1 MTKKPSQTAFHKPAL
16 SKKIKYLSYAIV
28 LIVAAILY
36 AQTLAPA
43 VVQIDSG
50 ELAAVQ
56 AVAGIAHPTGYPLF
70 TMLGHGFLKIPLFAS
85 KIFQANLLSLVL
97 CVVSV
102 LFFLKSL
109 DLCLSPRAMAESIR
123 VPESIPSA
131 RRRNHQSAQRKR
143 SDEVLPLVSCIGG
156 GLYLAFSRTFWMQS
170 TSVEVYSLHIALV
183 SIVVFTLL
191 KAYMTGASWLWV
203 AAALAL
209 GLSNHMTTILLIP
222 GVAVLFFLKTGIRR
236 PAWKTMLLMTGVFL
250 IVYGLIVLYLPL
262 RAAQQPVLNWG
273 NPATWENFLRHLS
286 GKQYR
291 VWLFSSSGAA
301 LKHLND
307 FLSAF
312 PGEFGWLGLLLGVVG
327 IYSSFM
333 SSPRLAV
340 FLLISFLTTVFY
352 SINYD
357 IHDLESYFLLA
368 YIVFAFW
375 IGFGFRAVVQMLRKP
390 IRQYLFMGL
399 VALGLSY
406 QVIRNY
412 SKADCS
418 DLYVYEDYTTQALSS
433 LPENAMLLS
442 YQWDYLISPA
452 YYFQFVEGRRRDVA
466 IVDKELL
473 RRSWYFDQM
482 KTNYPD
488 VMDDI
493 DPEVASFLTALA
505 PFEQGDDY
513 DASVL
518 ERRYRRLIS
527 RMIETN
533 MDERDVFVAP
543 ELVEGELRRGE
554 LTLPAGLRLIPD
566 LFFFRVVHS
575 EDYLPLRKTD
585 VSIRFPRQANRYSRV
600 IENFVSNM
608 WMYRALYELQ
618 HGKTENARRM
628 RRLLLSHFPDIPLP
642 PSLAGL

>member
-1 MTKKPSQTAFHKPAL
+1 MIKKPSQTAFHKPAL
-16 SKKIKYLSYAIV
+16 SKKIKYLSYTIV

-36 AQTLAPA
+36 GQTLAPT

-70 TMLGHGFLKIPLFAS
+70 TMLGHVFLKIPLFTS
-85 KIFQANLLSLVL
+85 KIFQANLLSLVWCL
-97 CVVSV
+97 VGV

-109 DLCLSPRAMAESIR
+109 DLCLSPRAMAQCIR
-123 VPESIPSA
+123 VPESNSSD
-131 RRRNHQSAQRKR
+131 RRRSHRSAQRKR
-143 SDEVLPLVSCIGG
+143 SDELLPLFSCVVG

-170 TSVEVYSLHIALV
+170 TSVEVYALHIALV
-183 SIVVFTLL
+183 SIIIFTLL
-191 KAYMTGASWLWV
+191 KAYITGASWLWI

-222 GVAVLFFLKTGIRR
+222 GVAVLFFQKTGIRR
-236 PAWKTMLLMTGVFL
+236 PAWKTMLLMMSVFL
-250 IVYGLIVLYLPL
+250 VVYGLIVLYLPL

-273 NPATWENFLRHLS
+273 NPVTWENFLRHVS

-291 VWLFSSSGAA
+291 VWLFSSSDVA

-340 FLLISFLTTVFY
+340 FLLISFLATVFY

-368 YIVFAFW
+368 YLVFAFW
-375 IGFGFRAVVQMLRKP
+375 IGFGFLAVVQILRKP
-390 IRQYLFMGL
+390 IWQYLFMGL
-399 VALGLSY
+399 VASGLSY
-406 QVIRNY
+406 QVISNY
-412 SKADCS
+412 SEADSS
-418 DLYVYEDYTTQALSS
+418 DLYVYEDYTTQALRS
-433 LPENAMLLS
+433 LPDNAMLLS

-493 DPEVASFLTALA
+493 DQEVDSFLTALA
-505 PFEQGDDY
+505 PFEQGGDY

-518 ERRYRRLIS
+518 EKRYRRLIT

-533 MDERDVFVAP
+533 MDERSVFIAP

-554 LTLPAGLRLIPD
+554 LTLPTGLHLIPD
-566 LFFFRVVHS
+566 LFFFRIVYSDAYV
-575 EDYLPLRKTD
+575 PLEKTD
-585 VSIRFPRQANRYSRV
+585 VSIRFPRQGNRYSRI

-608 WMYRALYELQ
+608 WMYRALYEIQ
-618 HGKTENARRM
+618 YGNTENARHM
-628 RRLLLSHFPDIPLP
+628 RGLLLSHFPDIPLP